1 MPTAFFSTL
10 RLTAAICSGVTCD
23 PARALSGRRGRF
35 AVYREWIRLSFLYG
49 LQNEI
54 QKRIA
59 FARTIV
65 YNRSKDK

>member
-1 MPTAFFSTL
+1 MTPQK
-10 RLTAAICSGVTCD
+10 
-23 PARALSGRRGRF
+23 ALSGWRGLF

-59 FARTIV
+59 VDLQSVQNA
-65 YNRSKDK
+65 NA